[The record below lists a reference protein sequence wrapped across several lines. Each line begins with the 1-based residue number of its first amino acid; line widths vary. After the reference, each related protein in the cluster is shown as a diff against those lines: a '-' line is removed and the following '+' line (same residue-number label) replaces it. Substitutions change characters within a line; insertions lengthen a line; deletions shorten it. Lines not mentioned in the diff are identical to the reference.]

1 VLLRHPELRDYAPW
15 SDLRNRSRAHLTPW
29 EPSWPEDELTRASFR
44 HKLRR
49 HAEDIRDG
57 RSYPFFIFRL
67 SDEALLGGLTLS
79 RVQRGVSHSASLGY
93 WIGAPFVRRGYTLA
107 AVKAALAFGFEDLN
121 LHRLE
126 AACQPDNAASQA
138 LLLKA
143 GFTEEGRAAS
153 YLKINGAWRDHLL
166 FGIVNPADAG

>member
-1 VLLRHPELRDYAPW
+1 MAFLKRDGSEEGPRRLIHGPVRHPELRDYAPG
-15 SDLRNRSRAHLTPW
+15 SELRNRSRAHLTPW

-93 WIGAPFVRRGYTLA
+93 WIGAPFVRVQAHLRAGGAKRPASRTMRLRKLCCSRRGL
-107 AVKAALAFGFEDLN
+107 
-121 LHRLE
+121 RR
-126 AACQPDNAASQA
+126 
-138 LLLKA
+138 KA
-143 GFTEEGRAAS
+143 GPRLTSRSTAP
-153 YLKINGAWRDHLL
+153 GAIISCS
-166 FGIVNPADAG
+166 GS